1 MQSKTKAEHDV
12 TIKFCLVEEKKGLPK
27 LDTKLTDCYQKH

>member
-1 MQSKTKAEHDV
+1 MQSQTNVEHDA
-12 TIKFCLVEEKKGLPK
+12 TIKFCLVEEKKGLLK